1 MYPTLQINRPPF
13 RAALLPALLALLLA
27 AGCGR
32 AGPDADASADADA
45 PADPDRLLICVTGT
59 DAREVVRAVARD
71 RAEIVAFVGDEQDP
85 HVVEPTTGMIETL
98 ARADLLVA
106 IGLGMEDGWLPRL
119 VEASRNTDAAEGGS
133 KRLELDRRLRT
144 IAGPEG
150 RGVPGSFH
158 PEDNPHFLADPVE
171 AAKAAELVA
180 DTLARI
186 DPDHA
191 DSYRANAASFV
202 REIAELL
209 VGPDLAAA
217 IDSAAD
223 LETLAIAVE
232 RDEFD
237 RYAAR
242 NNLDAPL
249 AGLLA
254 RAEPFRDTPVVGDH
268 DMWPYFA
275 RRLGV
280 RVADY
285 LEPEPGVPPTTR
297 HLQTVIDT
305 MREQGIRVVLTVP
318 YLDPSH
324 ARFVRDQTGAEV
336 LAMAHQ
342 PGGRPGTDS
351 YLEFARFNI
360 ETLLSALEDAGD
372 DS

>member
-106 IGLGMEDGWLPRL
+106 IGLDMEDGWLPRL

-223 LETLAIAVE
+223 LETL
-232 RDEFD
+232 
-237 RYAAR
+237 
-242 NNLDAPL
+242 L